1 MESKKNK
8 KVNLERKRTAFF
20 NIGLLGAGAFTLA
33 AFTYQDEITD
43 PNEEHYSSS
52 AHIEYVLED
61 VEPEVKEPEVKLEM
75 EEPTT
80 EDPSSQSMDA
90 GSVSENSQA
99 SSNSSNTPEGGITGI
114 GAPKPPKGPIV
125 DITPDDQV
133 EDFPPIPAEYI
144 GGDPQMHK
152 DITTRVEYPEISREL
167 GDEGRVFVEF
177 IIEKDGS
184 VSHVKVKRGK
194 TRELDREAIRV
205 VRTLNSWK
213 PAESAYG
220 PVRSMA
226 VVPINFVLAKE

>member
-114 GAPKPPKGPIV
+114 GAPKPPKGPHRV
-125 DITPDDQV
+125 
-133 EDFPPIPAEYI
+133 
-144 GGDPQMHK
+144 
-152 DITTRVEYPEISREL
+152 TRNGAGTIQKFRHRL
-167 GDEGRVFVEF
+167 VEF
-177 IIEKDGS
+177 
-184 VSHVKVKRGK
+184 
-194 TRELDREAIRV
+194 
-205 VRTLNSWK
+205 
-213 PAESAYG
+213 
-220 PVRSMA
+220 A
-226 VVPINFVLAKE
+226 VQQWMGECTAS